1 MKWKLYL
8 PFLVIVPVVV
18 LATFM
23 SSRTAEPEFESA
35 REMIVLRK
43 IAHEVLRAAGDS
55 ISRIPSVKRISDTE
69 FRIPFEHRFT
79 FEPDL
84 LVATIHQVMHSNDLG
99 EKYIVNVLEPSTGE
113 VVFGYAMLGAGQDNI
128 VPCLGREQLAK
139 NYTIVIT
146 LAKEKSF
153 TGNWIL
159 WVAGSL
165 VAGALFYWLLMN
177 AGKPAGGSGSVP
189 LASEVVRG
197 EEPVVAEPEV
207 VEPGVSEPGVSE
219 PGGAGVPI
227 GLYRFI
233 PEERMLYF
241 EEGKTELTA
250 KEARLLGIFIRQLNQ
265 VIDRKQLQKEV
276 WEDEGVIVG
285 RSLDMFISR
294 IRKKLDRD
302 PALKLINIHGKG
314 YKLELNGSL

>member
-18 LATFM
+18 LAAFI
-23 SSRTAEPEFESA
+23 SSRPAEPEFESA

-43 IAHEVLRAAGDS
+43 IAHEVLRSAGDS
-55 ISRIPSVKRISDTE
+55 ISRIPSIQRISDTE
-69 FRIPFEHRFT
+69 FRIPFERRFT
-79 FEPDL
+79 FEPDS
-84 LVATIHQVMHSNDLG
+84 LVKTIHQVMHANALG
-99 EKYIVNVLEPSTGE
+99 DRYIVNVLEPSTGE
-113 VVFGYAMLGAGQDNI
+113 VVFGYAMLGAGQDDI
-128 VPCLGREQLAK
+128 VPCLGREQQAR

-146 LAKEKSF
+146 LAKGKAF
-153 TGNWIL
+153 PTNWML
-159 WVAGSL
+159 WVTGSL
-165 VAGALFYWLLMN
+165 VAAILFYLFWMN
-177 AGKPAGGSGSVP
+177 SRRPGAGSGNIP
-189 LASEVVRG
+189 LVSEEVGR
-197 EEPVVAEPEV
+197 EEPGVVEPDAA
-207 VEPGVSEPGVSE
+207 EPGVSEAGVSG
-219 PGGAGVPI
+219 PDGKGVPI
-227 GLYRFI
+227 GLYRFM

-241 EEGKTELTA
+241 EEEKTELTA

-276 WEDEGVIVG
+276 WEDEGIIVG